1 MWTERTE
8 LLIGESN
15 LEKLLN
21 SSVLIVGLGGVGGMA
36 CEMICRAGVGRMTII
51 DRDIVSESNINR
63 QFVAL
68 NSTLGQKKSEMLA
81 ARLLDI
87 NPELNLNV
95 ISDWLDEHNLDEIL
109 ETGKFDYV
117 IDCIDTLS
125 PKVFLLKT
133 CVEKGIKIVSSMG
146 SGAKTDP
153 EKVKIADISK
163 TDYCPLAKAVRKR
176 LHKFDIR
183 KGITVVYSTEC
194 VNKESVVETDEKYKK
209 STTGTISYMPNLFGL
224 MLASVVIR
232 DIVNSEKI

>member
-15 LEKLLN
+15 LEKLRN

-36 CEMICRAGVGRMTII
+36 CEMICRAGMGCMTII
-51 DRDIVSESNINR
+51 DRDTVSDSNINR
-63 QFVAL
+63 QIVAL
-68 NSTLGQKKSEMLA
+68 KSTIGQKKSDVLA

-87 NPELNLNV
+87 NPKLDLKV
-95 ISDWLDEHNLDEIL
+95 IPDWLDEHNLNEIL
-109 ETGKFDYV
+109 ETGNFDYV
-117 IDCIDTLS
+117 VDCIDTLS
-125 PKVFLLKT
+125 PKVFLLKA
-133 CVEKGIKIVSSMG
+133 CVEKGIKVVSSMG
-146 SGAKTDP
+146 AGAKADP

-176 LHKFDIR
+176 LHKFGIR
-183 KGITVVYSTEC
+183 KGITVVYSTEIAD
-194 VNKESVVETDEKYKK
+194 KGSVVETDEKYKK